1 MQLACPDPLRVA
13 SRVWP
18 TMRSGWN
25 LTVVC
30 KATFLLLPGESPL
43 HEPPEPLYEDD
54 RYWEDTRA
62 HSLTVASDIVPYKP
76 RADIVLVG
84 SAYAPGRVPARSI
97 MARLVVGEVNKSIEV
112 FCDRVFGQD
121 GQLREGPPIQRASL
135 RYEHAAGGPDSWNP
149 AGLRH
154 DAPPDVYGRVQLP
167 NLQPPGLHVS
177 RREDVIAPI
186 GFGPI
191 APLWPWRRERLGQHA
206 GSWAYDRWWRQP
218 LPQGFDPAFFNVAP
232 RDQQVAELHDNER
245 IVLENLH
252 PDHPRLITSLPGAR
266 PRAVV
271 ERGSRGW
278 EEVPFL
284 CDTLWID
291 TDRGICTLVWRGRVA
306 LSHEEEAGRVV
317 VSLER
322 ASTSAGPHSRRS
334 APDWRA
340 STGAGSPAVDVAR
353 TTGEDF
359 GEDAEESDG
368 TRTVAGPVPSVHGA
382 VLPFASANVPSSS
395 ARAGDAPSS
404 AQGRSPAEAGN
415 DGLPF
420 VRPTAAPAPT
430 GARIEGSPPASS
442 RNAPPPPPMVAMPP
456 VVDPI
461 APPASS
467 TPWAWVGA
475 GEEPAQRASIGQL
488 AAGKTPASVQEPP
501 VAKADV
507 PSEPAAV
514 VRIDE
519 AAAKRGWKPA
529 VAGDGK
535 GGGGSPPLVALAA
548 LGGGVAGSS
557 PAVGAAWPA
566 EPNSVTRNPAPS
578 PGMLAPK
585 AVIELLWHE
594 PAAMARIRRQPRW
607 KEIIGQL
614 KGKAFEDELSGD
626 SPPEKRQ
633 EARDRRD
640 VAGLLARGEA
650 VGMPGIEA
658 AIAGAVTEDGTF
670 VPPLVLVSGE
680 LEFPF
685 DELETLKATMAALS
699 PLASGDKRLKETLD
713 TTEELLK
720 TPWLKGASGIAEG
733 LTAKLKEVY
742 GQGSRM
748 LPPRYL
754 ENHTERILLEQ
765 RAYQKR
771 TVLGKVCIRSLLAV
785 PGAQGGIPV
794 YLPESLGQ
802 ELPSFQRLAVRMIG
816 EVRGKVDQHEVQEVA
831 VRGLAV
837 GRAGGV
843 GRR

>member
-1 MQLACPDPLRVA
+1 MQLVCSDPLRVA

-18 TMRSGWN
+18 TMLSGWN

-43 HEPPEPLYEDD
+43 HEPAEPLYDDD

-62 HSLTVASDIVPYKP
+62 HSLAVASDIVPYKP

-84 SAYAPGRVPARSI
+84 SAYAPGKVPARSI
-97 MARLVVGEVNKSIEV
+97 MARLVVGEVNKSIEA
-112 FCDRVFGQD
+112 FCDRSFSQD
-121 GQLREGPPIQRASL
+121 GQLWEGSPIKKASL
-135 RYEHAAGGPDSWNP
+135 RYEKAAGGSDSWNP
-149 AGLRH
+149 AGLQH
-154 DAPPDVYGRVQLP
+154 DAPPDAYGRVQLP
-167 NLQPPGLHVS
+167 SLQPPGLHVS

-206 GSWAYDRWWRQP
+206 GSWAHDRWWRQP
-218 LPQGFDPAFFNVAP
+218 LPPGFDPAFFNVAP

-271 ERGSRGW
+271 ERGGRGW

-306 LSHEEEAGRVV
+306 LSREEEPGRVV

-322 ASTSAGPHSRRS
+322 ASASAGPHSRRS

-340 STGAGSPAVDVAR
+340 STVAGSPVADVAR
-353 TTGEDF
+353 TTGEDSS
-359 GEDAEESDG
+359 EDAEESDG
-368 TRTVAGPVPSVHGA
+368 TRTVAGPVPSVQGA
-382 VLPFASANVPSSS
+382 VLPFANVPSSA
-395 ARAGDAPSS
+395 ARAGDASSS
-404 AQGRSPAEAGN
+404 AQGRSPADAGN

-420 VRPTAAPAPT
+420 VRPTAAPAPA
-430 GARIEGSPPASS
+430 GARIEVSPPASS

-456 VVDPI
+456 LVEPI
-461 APPASS
+461 APPVSS
-467 TPWAWVGA
+467 TPWSRVGA

-488 AAGKTPASVQEPP
+488 ASAKMLASVQEPP
-501 VAKADV
+501 VATKADV
-507 PSEPAAV
+507 PAEPAAAAV

-519 AAAKRGWKPA
+519 TAAKRGWKPA
-529 VAGDGK
+529 AAGDGK
-535 GGGGSPPLVALAA
+535 GVGGSPPLMAHAA
-548 LGGGVAGSS
+548 TGGAAAGLSPSLGGARLS
-557 PAVGAAWPA
+557 
-566 EPNSVTRNPAPS
+566 EPNPGTRNPAPS
-578 PGMLAPK
+578 PGVPPPS
-585 AVIELLWHE
+585 AVIELLWHD
-594 PAAMARIRRQPRW
+594 PAAVARIRRLPRW

-658 AIAGAVTEDGTF
+658 ALAGAVTEDPKRFLPARLQRTRRRYGACRRPRRLRTPLPLRRAPALQPRAHEHQGALQVHAPELPCRERPLHLLRLRELGEALERHGAV
-670 VPPLVLVSGE
+670 VPE
-680 LEFPF
+680 R
-685 DELETLKATMAALS
+685 AALL
-699 PLASGDKRLKETLD
+699 PGGERAAAPEAFAD
-713 TTEELLK
+713 
-720 TPWLKGASGIAEG
+720 GAFPPARHPAE
-733 LTAKLKEVY
+733 
-742 GQGSRM
+742 
-748 LPPRYL
+748 
-754 ENHTERILLEQ
+754 
-765 RAYQKR
+765 
-771 TVLGKVCIRSLLAV
+771 VLGICAKALEEFADKYHAS
-785 PGAQGGIPV
+785 
-794 YLPESLGQ
+794 
-802 ELPSFQRLAVRMIG
+802 
-816 EVRGKVDQHEVQEVA
+816 
-831 VRGLAV
+831 
-837 GRAGGV
+837 
-843 GRR
+843 